1 MDMTI
6 ATLKRHK
13 VAVLAAVTIP
23 YSNGP
28 IEGINRLIKSF
39 KRSCFGFKNQLNFFD
54 HNHFCNNDN
63 THNDDNDDYYHHRG
77 NHCDY
82 CGNDYNYRDRH
93 YSGAAEKESDG
104 FAGKSGSGRR

>member
-1 MDMTI
+1 MRVSPKFKQTYENYLALHDALMVRKHPANLANLLATCEPNGAAIDMTT

-39 KRSCFGFKNQLNFFD
+39 KRSCFGFKNQLNFFERIYQI
-54 HNHFCNNDN
+54 
-63 THNDDNDDYYHHRG
+63 TP
-77 NHCDY
+77 
-82 CGNDYNYRDRH
+82 
-93 YSGAAEKESDG
+93 
-104 FAGKSGSGRR
+104 